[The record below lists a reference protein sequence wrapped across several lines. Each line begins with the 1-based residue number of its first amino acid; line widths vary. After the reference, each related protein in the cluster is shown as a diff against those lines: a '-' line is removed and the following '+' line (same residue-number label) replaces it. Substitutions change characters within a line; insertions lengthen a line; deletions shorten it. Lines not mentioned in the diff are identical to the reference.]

1 MTYVEALRHAVHAI
15 INADLT
21 LAETRASVT
30 SLIPEEHR
38 VTHHQP

>member
-1 MTYVEALRHAVHAI
+1 MTYIEALRHAVHAI

-21 LAETRASVT
+21 AYETRESVT